1 MAQPEISN
9 EAPEFSLVLG
19 GPLFDFFRRARLSG
33 HTLEF
38 ARRRVVVIAGVAWL
52 PLLLLAFI
60 GGHAIG
66 GPLQI
71 PFLYDIEAQ
80 VRFLIA
86 LPILIVAEVIVHSRL
101 VHTVRRFVERRLIV
115 SEDMTKFHAAID
127 SAMRIRNS
135 LAVELT
141 LLLLV
146 YTLGLWL
153 WRSQIATGSPSWYA
167 KSEGTA
173 LHLTLAG
180 YWYAFVSIPIFQF
193 MLVRWYLR
201 FFIWFQF
208 LWRVSKL
215 NLRLIATHPDRAA
228 GIGFLGQSAYAFGP
242 ILFAQGTMLAGLI
255 ANRILHGGENLMA
268 FKMEL
273 AGLVAFMILL
283 VFSPLLSFN
292 PLLSRVKREG
302 LRAYGRLG
310 SRYVE
315 AFEEK
320 WIRGAA
326 PNDEELLGS
335 ADIQSLTDL
344 GNSFAVVQ
352 EMRVVPFSF
361 KDLVRLAAITAA
373 PLLPLTL
380 TVFSLEELVT
390 RVIKIL
396 F

>member
-1 MAQPEISN
+1 MTQAEMSI

-19 GPLFDFFRRARLSG
+19 GPLFDFFRRAHLSG

-52 PLLLLAFI
+52 PLLLLALI

-86 LPILIVAEVIVHSRL
+86 LPILVVAEVIVHSRL

-115 SEDMTKFHAAID
+115 HEDMTKFHAAIE

-135 LAVELT
+135 LAVEVT

-153 WRSQIATGSPSWYA
+153 WRSQIATGSPGWYA
-167 KSEGTA
+167 KDDGTV

-180 YWYAFVSIPIFQF
+180 YWYVFVSIPIFQF

-255 ANRILHGGENLMA
+255 ANRVLHGGENLMA

-273 AGLVAFMILL
+273 AGLVALMILL
-283 VFSPLLSFN
+283 LFSPLLSFH
-292 PLLSRVKREG
+292 PSLSRVKREG

-320 WIRGAA
+320 WIRGAT

-352 EMRVVPFSF
+352 EMRVVPFSV

>member
-19 GPLFDFFRRARLSG
+19 GPLFDFLRRARLSG

-52 PLLLLAFI
+52 PLLFLALI
-60 GGHAIG
+60 GGHAIR

-80 VRFLIA
+80 VRFLVA

-115 SEDMTKFHAAID
+115 PEDMTKFRAAID

-141 LLLLV
+141 LLILV

-167 KSEGTA
+167 TPEGTA

-215 NLRLIATHPDRAA
+215 NLRLVATHPDRAA

-255 ANRILHGGENLMA
+255 ANRVLHGGENLMA

-273 AGLVAFMILL
+273 AGLVVFMILL
-283 VFSPLLSFN
+283 LFSPLLSFN
-292 PLLSRVKREG
+292 PSLSRVKREG

-315 AFEEK
+315 AFEQK

-326 PNDEELLGS
+326 PNDEELLGT

-344 GNSFAVVQ
+344 GNSFAVIQ
-352 EMRVVPFSF
+352 EMRVVPFSV

>member
-1 MAQPEISN
+1 MAQPEIAN

-19 GPLFDFFRRARLSG
+19 GPLFNFFRRARLSG

-52 PLLLLAFI
+52 PLLLLALI

-86 LPILIVAEVIVHSRL
+86 LPILIVAEVIVQSRL

-115 SEDMTKFHAAID
+115 PEDMTKFHAAID

-141 LLLLV
+141 LLILV
-146 YTLGLWL
+146 YTLGLWV

-167 KSEGTA
+167 TPEGTA

-255 ANRILHGGENLMA
+255 ANRVLHGGENLMA

-273 AGLVAFMILL
+273 AGLVVFMIFLL
-283 VFSPLLSFN
+283 FSPLLSFN
-292 PLLSRVKREG
+292 PPLSRVKREG

-315 AFEEK
+315 AFEQK
-320 WIRGAA
+320 WIRGTV

-344 GNSFAVVQ
+344 GNSFAVIQ
-352 EMRVVPFSF
+352 EMRVVPFSV
-361 KDLVRLAAITAA
+361 KDLVRLAVITAS

-380 TVFSLEELVT
+380 TIFSLEELVT

>member
-1 MAQPEISN
+1 MTQPESLN

-19 GPLFDFFRRARLSG
+19 GPMFDLFRRARLSG

-52 PLLLLAFI
+52 PLLLLALI

-115 SEDMTKFHAAID
+115 PEDMTKFHAAID

-146 YTLGLWL
+146 YTLGLWV
-153 WRSQIATGSPSWYA
+153 WWSQIATGSPSWYA
-167 KSEGTA
+167 TPDGTA

-273 AGLVAFMILL
+273 AGLVALMILL

-292 PLLSRVKREG
+292 PSLSRVKREG

-326 PNDEELLGS
+326 PSDEELLGS

>member
-1 MAQPEISN
+1 MAPPEISN

-52 PLLLLAFI
+52 PLLFLALI

-66 GPLQI
+66 GELQI

-115 SEDMTKFHAAID
+115 PEDMTKFHAAID

-135 LAVELT
+135 LAVEVT
-141 LLLLV
+141 LLILV

-153 WRSQIATGSPSWYA
+153 WRSQIATGSPSWYT
-167 KSEGTA
+167 KPEGTA

-255 ANRILHGGENLMA
+255 ANRVLHGGENLMA

-273 AGLVAFMILL
+273 AGLVVFMILL
-283 VFSPLLSFN
+283 LFSPLLSFN
-292 PLLSRVKREG
+292 PPLSRVKREV
-302 LRAYGRLG
+302 LRAYGRLC

-320 WIRGAA
+320 WMRGAA

>member
-1 MAQPEISN
+1 M
-9 EAPEFSLVLG
+9 
-19 GPLFDFFRRARLSG
+19 R
-33 HTLEF
+33 
-38 ARRRVVVIAGVAWL
+38 
-52 PLLLLAFI
+52 
-60 GGHAIG
+60 HAIG

-101 VHTVRRFVERRLIV
+101 VHTVSRFVERRLIV
-115 SEDMTKFHAAID
+115 PEDMTKFHAAID

-146 YTLGLWL
+146 YTLGVWV

-167 KSEGTA
+167 TPEGTA

-215 NLRLIATHPDRAA
+215 NLHLIATHPDRAA

-255 ANRILHGGENLMA
+255 ANRVLHGGENVMA
-268 FKMEL
+268 L
-273 AGLVAFMILL
+273 RWN
-283 VFSPLLSFN
+283 SP
-292 PLLSRVKREG
+292 V
-302 LRAYGRLG
+302 
-310 SRYVE
+310 
-315 AFEEK
+315 
-320 WIRGAA
+320 
-326 PNDEELLGS
+326 
-335 ADIQSLTDL
+335 
-344 GNSFAVVQ
+344 
-352 EMRVVPFSF
+352 
-361 KDLVRLAAITAA
+361 
-373 PLLPLTL
+373 
-380 TVFSLEELVT
+380 
-390 RVIKIL
+390 
-396 F
+396 

>member
-1 MAQPEISN
+1 MTQAEISN

-19 GPLFDFFRRARLSG
+19 GPLFAFFRRARLSG

-38 ARRRVVVIAGVAWL
+38 SRRRVVVIAAVAWL
-52 PLLLLAFI
+52 PLLLLALI

-66 GPLQI
+66 GLLQI

-86 LPILIVAEVIVHSRL
+86 LPMLIVAEVIVHSRL

-115 SEDMTKFHAAID
+115 PEEMTKFHAAIA

-135 LAVELT
+135 VAVELT

-146 YTLGLWL
+146 YTLGLWV
-153 WRSQIATGSPSWYA
+153 WRSQIATGSPTWYA
-167 KSEGTA
+167 TPEGTA

-228 GIGFLGQSAYAFGP
+228 GIGFLGQSTYAFGP

-255 ANRILHGGENLMA
+255 ANRVLHGGENLMA

-273 AGLVAFMILL
+273 AGLVALMILL
-283 VFSPLLSFN
+283 LFSPLLSFS
-292 PLLSRVKREG
+292 PSLSRVKRHG

-335 ADIQSLTDL
+335 GDIQSLADL

-352 EMRVVPFSF
+352 EMRVVPFSV
-361 KDLVRLAAITAA
+361 KDLVRLAAITSA

-380 TVFSLEELVT
+380 TIFSLEELVT

>member
-1 MAQPEISN
+1 MTQPEISN

-19 GPLFDFFRRARLSG
+19 GPLFDLFRRTRLSG
-33 HTLEF
+33 NTLEF

-52 PLLLLAFI
+52 PLLLLALI

-115 SEDMTKFHAAID
+115 HEDMTKFHAAID

-146 YTLGLWL
+146 YTLGLWV
-153 WRSQIATGSPSWYA
+153 WWSQIATGSPSWYA
-167 KSEGTA
+167 KPEGTA
-173 LHLTLAG
+173 MHLTLAG

-228 GIGFLGQSAYAFGP
+228 GIGFLGQSSYAFGP

-255 ANRILHGGENLMA
+255 ANRVLHGGENLMA

-283 VFSPLLSFN
+283 LFSPLLSFN
-292 PLLSRVKREG
+292 SPLSRVKREG
-302 LRAYGRLG
+302 LRAYGGLG

-344 GNSFAVVQ
+344 GNSFAAIQ
-352 EMRVVPFSF
+352 EMRGVPFSF

>member
-1 MAQPEISN
+1 MNQPEILN

-38 ARRRVVVIAGVAWL
+38 AWRRVVVIVGVAWL
-52 PLLLLAFI
+52 PLLLLALI
-60 GGHAIG
+60 GGDAAG
-66 GPLQI
+66 GSLQI

-101 VHTVRRFVERRLIV
+101 VPMVRRFVERRLVV

-127 SAMRIRNS
+127 SAKRIRNS
-135 LAVELT
+135 LTIELT

-146 YTLGLWL
+146 YTLGLWV
-153 WRSQIATGSPSWYA
+153 WRSEIATGSSSWYA
-167 KSEGTA
+167 KPEGTA

-193 MLVRWYLR
+193 MLVRWYVR
-201 FFIWFQF
+201 FFIWSQF
-208 LWRVSKL
+208 LWRVSRL

-255 ANRILHGGENLMA
+255 ANRVLHGGENLMA

-273 AGLVAFMILL
+273 AGLVALMILL
-283 VFSPLLSFN
+283 VYSPLLSFH
-292 PLLSRVKREG
+292 PSLSRVKREG

-335 ADIQSLTDL
+335 SDIQSLTDL

-352 EMRVVPFSF
+352 EMRVVPFSLR
-361 KDLVRLAAITAA
+361 DLIRLAAITAA

-390 RVIKIL
+390 RVVKIL

>member
-19 GPLFDFFRRARLSG
+19 GPLFDLFRRARLSG

-52 PLLLLAFI
+52 PLLFLALI

-86 LPILIVAEVIVHSRL
+86 LPILIVAEGIVHSRL
-101 VHTVRRFVERRLIV
+101 VHTVRRFVERRVIV
-115 SEDMTKFHAAID
+115 PEDMRKFHAAID

-141 LLLLV
+141 LLILV
-146 YTLGLWL
+146 YTLGLWV
-153 WRSQIATGSPSWYA
+153 WRSQIATGSPSWYT
-167 KSEGTA
+167 KPEGTA

-180 YWYAFVSIPIFQF
+180 YWYVFVSIPIFQF

-255 ANRILHGGENLMA
+255 ANRVLHGGENLMA

-273 AGLVAFMILL
+273 AGLVVFMILL
-283 VFSPLLSFN
+283 LFSPLLSFN
-292 PLLSRVKREG
+292 PALSRVKREG

-315 AFEEK
+315 AFEQK

-344 GNSFAVVQ
+344 GNSFAVIQ
-352 EMRVVPFSF
+352 EMRVVPFSV

>member
-38 ARRRVVVIAGVAWL
+38 AQRRVVVIVGVAWL
-52 PLLLLAFI
+52 PLLLLALI

>member
-38 ARRRVVVIAGVAWL
+38 ARRRVVVIVGVAWL
-52 PLLLLAFI
+52 PLLLLALI

-115 SEDMTKFHAAID
+115 HEDMTKFHAAID

>member
-1 MAQPEISN
+1 MTQPEISN

-33 HTLEF
+33 QTLEF

-52 PLLLLAFI
+52 PLLLLALI

-66 GPLQI
+66 GPLQM

-101 VHTVRRFVERRLIV
+101 VPTVRRFVERRLIV
-115 SEDMTKFHAAID
+115 PEDMTKFHAAID

-135 LAVELT
+135 RTIEFT
-141 LLLLV
+141 LLILV
-146 YTLGLWL
+146 YTLGLWI

-167 KSEGTA
+167 KPEGTA

-208 LWRVSKL
+208 LWRVSNL
-215 NLRLIATHPDRAA
+215 NLRLFATHPDRAA

-255 ANRILHGGENLMA
+255 ANRILQAGENLMA

-273 AGLVAFMILL
+273 GGLVAFMILL

-292 PLLSRVKREG
+292 SQLSRVKREG
-302 LRAYGRLG
+302 LRAYGGLG

-320 WIRGAA
+320 WTRAA

-344 GNSFAVVQ
+344 GNSFAAIQ
-352 EMRVVPFSF
+352 EMRGVPFSF

>member
-1 MAQPEISN
+1 MTQPEIFN

-19 GPLFDFFRRARLSG
+19 GPLFDFFRWARLAG

-38 ARRRVVVIAGVAWL
+38 ARRRVVVIAAVAWL
-52 PLLLLAFI
+52 PLLLLALI
-60 GGHAIG
+60 GGDAIG
-66 GPLQI
+66 GPLQM

-101 VHTVRRFVERRLIV
+101 VPTVRRFVERRLIV
-115 SEDMTKFHAAID
+115 HEDMTKFHAAID

-135 LAVELT
+135 LTVELT

-146 YTLGLWL
+146 YTLGLWI

-167 KSEGTA
+167 KPEGTA

-292 PLLSRVKREG
+292 SQLSRVKREG
-302 LRAYGRLG
+302 LRAYGDLG
-310 SRYVE
+310 SCYVE

-352 EMRVVPFSF
+352 EMRVVPFSL
-361 KDLVRLAAITAA
+361 KDLVRLAAITSA

>member
-52 PLLLLAFI
+52 PLLFLALI

-66 GPLQI
+66 GSLEI

-80 VRFLIA
+80 ARFLIA
-86 LPILIVAEVIVHSRL
+86 LPILILAEVIVHSRL

-115 SEDMTKFHAAID
+115 PEDMTKFRAAID

-141 LLLLV
+141 LLILV
-146 YTLGLWL
+146 YTLGLWV
-153 WRSQIATGSPSWYA
+153 WRSQIATGTPSWYA
-167 KSEGTA
+167 TREGTA
-173 LHLTLAG
+173 MHLTLAG

-215 NLRLIATHPDRAA
+215 NLRLIATHPDGAA

-255 ANRILHGGENLMA
+255 ANRVLHGGENLMA

-283 VFSPLLSFN
+283 LFSPLLSFH
-292 PLLSRVKREG
+292 PPLSRVKREG

-315 AFEEK
+315 AFEQK

-326 PNDEELLGS
+326 PNNEELLGS
-335 ADIQSLTDL
+335 GDIQSLTDL
-344 GNSFAVVQ
+344 GNSFTLIQ
-352 EMRVVPFSF
+352 EMRVVPFSV

-380 TVFSLEELVT
+380 TIFSLEELVT
-390 RVIKIL
+390 RVLKIL

>member
-19 GPLFDFFRRARLSG
+19 GPLFDLFRRARLSG
-33 HTLEF
+33 QTLEF

-115 SEDMTKFHAAID
+115 HEDMTKFHAAID

-146 YTLGLWL
+146 YTLGLWV

-167 KSEGTA
+167 VSQGTA

-180 YWYAFVSIPIFQF
+180 FWYAFVSIPIFQF

>member
-1 MAQPEISN
+1 MTQAEMSI

-19 GPLFDFFRRARLSG
+19 GPLFDFFRRAHLSG

-52 PLLLLAFI
+52 PLLLLALI

-86 LPILIVAEVIVHSRL
+86 LPILVVAEVIVHSRL

-115 SEDMTKFHAAID
+115 PEDMTKFHAAID

-135 LAVELT
+135 LAVEVT

-153 WRSQIATGSPSWYA
+153 WRSQIATGSPVWYA
-167 KSEGTA
+167 KDDGTV

-180 YWYAFVSIPIFQF
+180 YWYVFVSIPIFQF

-242 ILFAQGTMLAGLI
+242 ILFAQGSMLAGLI
-255 ANRILHGGENLMA
+255 ANRVLHGGENLMA

-273 AGLVAFMILL
+273 AGLVALMILL
-283 VFSPLLSFN
+283 LFSPLLSFH
-292 PLLSRVKREG
+292 PSLSRVKREG

-320 WIRGAA
+320 WIRGAT

-352 EMRVVPFSF
+352 EMRVVPFSV

>member
-38 ARRRVVVIAGVAWL
+38 ARRRVVVIVGVAWL
-52 PLLLLAFI
+52 PLLLLALI

>member
-38 ARRRVVVIAGVAWL
+38 ARRRVVVIVGVAWL
-52 PLLLLAFI
+52 PLLLLALI

-115 SEDMTKFHAAID
+115 YEDMTKFHAAID

>member
-1 MAQPEISN
+1 M
-9 EAPEFSLVLG
+9 
-19 GPLFDFFRRARLSG
+19 
-33 HTLEF
+33 
-38 ARRRVVVIAGVAWL
+38 
-52 PLLLLAFI
+52 
-60 GGHAIG
+60 
-66 GPLQI
+66 
-71 PFLYDIEAQ
+71 
-80 VRFLIA
+80 
-86 LPILIVAEVIVHSRL
+86 
-101 VHTVRRFVERRLIV
+101 
-115 SEDMTKFHAAID
+115 
-127 SAMRIRNS
+127 
-135 LAVELT
+135 
-141 LLLLV
+141 
-146 YTLGLWL
+146 
-153 WRSQIATGSPSWYA
+153 
-167 KSEGTA
+167 
-173 LHLTLAG
+173 
-180 YWYAFVSIPIFQF
+180 
-193 MLVRWYLR
+193 
-201 FFIWFQF
+201 
-208 LWRVSKL
+208 
-215 NLRLIATHPDRAA
+215 RLIATHPDRAA

-255 ANRILHGGENLMA
+255 ANRVLHGGENLMA

-273 AGLVAFMILL
+273 AGLVVFMILL
-283 VFSPLLSFN
+283 LFSPLLSFN
-292 PLLSRVKREG
+292 PPLSRVKREG

-320 WIRGAA
+320 WMRGAA

>member
-33 HTLEF
+33 QTLEF

>member
-38 ARRRVVVIAGVAWL
+38 ARRRVVVIVGVAWL
-52 PLLLLAFI
+52 PLLLLALI

-146 YTLGLWL
+146 YTLGLWV

>member
-1 MAQPEISN
+1 MTQAEISN

-38 ARRRVVVIAGVAWL
+38 ARRRVVVIAAVAWL
-52 PLLLLAFI
+52 PLLLLALI

-86 LPILIVAEVIVHSRL
+86 LPMLIVAEVIVHSRL

-115 SEDMTKFHAAID
+115 PEDMTKFHAAIA

-135 LAVELT
+135 VAVELT

-146 YTLGLWL
+146 YTLGLWV
-153 WRSQIATGSPSWYA
+153 WRSQIATGSPTWYA
-167 KSEGTA
+167 TPEGTA

-208 LWRVSKL
+208 LWRVSRL

-255 ANRILHGGENLMA
+255 ANRILHGGENLIA

-273 AGLVAFMILL
+273 AGLVALMILL
-283 VFSPLLSFN
+283 LFSPLLSFS
-292 PLLSRVKREG
+292 PSLSRVKRHG

-320 WIRGAA
+320 WTRGAA

-335 ADIQSLTDL
+335 GDIQSLADL

-352 EMRVVPFSF
+352 DMRVVPFSV
-361 KDLVRLAAITAA
+361 KDLVRLAAITSA

-380 TVFSLEELVT
+380 TIFSLEELVT

>member
-1 MAQPEISN
+1 MTQPEISN

-33 HTLEF
+33 RTLEF
-38 ARRRVVVIAGVAWL
+38 ARRRVLVIAGVAWL
-52 PLLLLAFI
+52 PLLLLALI

-71 PFLYDIEAQ
+71 PFLYDFEAQ

-115 SEDMTKFHAAID
+115 HEDMTKFHAAID

-146 YTLGLWL
+146 YTLGLWV
-153 WRSQIATGSPSWYA
+153 WWSQIATGSPSWYA
-167 KSEGTA
+167 TPEGAA

-215 NLRLIATHPDRAA
+215 NLRLIAIHPDRAA
-228 GIGFLGQSAYAFGP
+228 GIGFLGQSAYAFGL

-255 ANRILHGGENLMA
+255 ANRVLHGGENLIA

-273 AGLVAFMILL
+273 AGLVALMILL

-292 PLLSRVKREG
+292 RPLSRVKRQG

-315 AFEEK
+315 AFEQK
-320 WIRGAA
+320 WTRGAA

-344 GNSFAVVQ
+344 ANSFAAIQ
-352 EMRVVPFSF
+352 EMRVVPFSV
-361 KDLVRLAAITAA
+361 KDLVRLAAITAS

-380 TVFSLEELVT
+380 TIFSLEELVT